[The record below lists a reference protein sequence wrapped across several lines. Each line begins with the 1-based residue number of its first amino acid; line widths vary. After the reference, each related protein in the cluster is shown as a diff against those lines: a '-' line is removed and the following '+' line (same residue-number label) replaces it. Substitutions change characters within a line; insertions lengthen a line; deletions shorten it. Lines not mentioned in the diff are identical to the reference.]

1 MQSCAIAGLSR
12 LGSQGLNLFLFI
24 FKLKL
29 INHIVKKHLDP
40 DPLTSLFI
48 HTNMNIV
55 SYAEAYHDVYK

>member
-1 MQSCAIAGLSR
+1 MIFKLKLFKCI
-12 LGSQGLNLFLFI
+12 FLFI

-55 SYAEAYHDVYK
+55 S